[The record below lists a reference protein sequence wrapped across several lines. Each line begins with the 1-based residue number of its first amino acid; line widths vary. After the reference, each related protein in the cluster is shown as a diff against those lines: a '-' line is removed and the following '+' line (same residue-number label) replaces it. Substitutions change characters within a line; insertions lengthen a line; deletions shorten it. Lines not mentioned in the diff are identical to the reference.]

1 MGEALEG
8 VHEPL
13 LSLDLGAARCALRNV
28 RLKRSHA
35 EPFLAVDE
43 EVDFVGK

>member
-1 MGEALEG
+1 VREALEVG
-8 VHEPL
+8 YEL
-13 LSLDLGAARCALRNV
+13 LLALDLGATPCALRNV

-43 EVDFVGK
+43 EVDFVGE